1 MTKKRN
7 CFCGYV
13 GKKNETMS
21 RRRKDKGD
29 EINTNKRI
37 NTAND
42 VIFSTYE
49 KLLSTGYGS
58 SLYSLPELTPG

>member
-49 KLLSTGYGS
+49 KLLSTG
-58 SLYSLPELTPG
+58 